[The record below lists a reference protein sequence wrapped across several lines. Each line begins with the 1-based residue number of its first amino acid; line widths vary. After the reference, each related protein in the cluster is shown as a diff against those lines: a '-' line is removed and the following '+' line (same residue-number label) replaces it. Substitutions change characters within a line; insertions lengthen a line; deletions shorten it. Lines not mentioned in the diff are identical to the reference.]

1 MSAIKRLPAIFYTL
15 PSRREPVRDW
25 LLELDK
31 SDRMK
36 HNPHLGSSFDSFL
49 EQEGTLH
56 QTTARALKRLIARQ
70 LDMLMQ
76 EQGLSKTA
84 LAGKMQTSRS
94 QLDRLLDP
102 ENDSVTLDTLVRAA
116 HAVGRQVSLELV

>member
-1 MSAIKRLPAIFYTL
+1 
-15 PSRREPVRDW
+15 
-25 LLELDK
+25 
-31 SDRMK
+31 MK
-36 HNPHLGSSFDSFL
+36 KNPHMGSTFDSFL
-49 EQEGTLH
+49 EREGTLH
-56 QTTARALKRLIARQ
+56 QTTARALKRVIARQ
-70 LDMLMQ
+70 LDMLMH

-102 ENDSVTLDTLVRAA
+102 DNNSVTLDTLVRAA